1 MCVFYVAIEVKRGE
15 MVGNWI
21 SGGCIV
27 ISLHYVAILAFYFH
41 YHIKHI
47 GTGKQVG
54 RDVILEGVVSPI
66 LIFSP

>member
-1 MCVFYVAIEVKRGE
+1 MPIREHGMCVFYVAIEVKRGE

-41 YHIKHI
+41 YHIKHM
-47 GTGKQVG
+47 K
-54 RDVILEGVVSPI
+54 
-66 LIFSP
+66 

>member
-1 MCVFYVAIEVKRGE
+1 MIARLKG
-15 MVGNWI
+15 
-21 SGGCIV
+21 S
-27 ISLHYVAILAFYFH
+27 SFH